1 MISEVE
7 LIFNLKNKADE
18 EVPRRLINH
27 FKIIQE
33 KSKKGGLSEGEVH
46 MLISNL
52 SAEFH
57 KDYQQK
63 LKSLSLKI
71 LS

>member
-27 FKIIQE
+27 LKIIQE
-33 KSKKGGLSEGEVH
+33 KSKKGGLSEG
-46 MLISNL
+46 
-52 SAEFH
+52 
-57 KDYQQK
+57 
-63 LKSLSLKI
+63 
-71 LS
+71 